1 MLRRRDRESSY
12 EINAA
17 SKGEQLRE
25 LTAFFGFGGIPS
37 DSQTGLRR
45 ALCHAAESRRQHRAR
60 PPPSSRCWRRLL
72 FDSRP
77 ACTQSPL
84 HTSPGRSLPGRPRTP
99 LQRWQLARWWRTSI
113 LMSPRPL
120 PCSVPAHP
128 SPRLSVS
135 SIAPHIASPL
145 VRGALILRAPGWDA
159 ERGTPKSP
167 WPQWA
172 PHGLGGGGLWFS
184 SSISKYFASEEETCV
199 VPISYTCCILEE
211 MVPSPT
217 EAPACEMGFY
227 FHLGSF
233 CVY

>member
-1 MLRRRDRESSY
+1 MRLLRENNSENLPHFSGLAEFHQTARRDFAGHRVTPRSHGVST
-12 EINAA
+12 
-17 SKGEQLRE
+17 GRGHLRP
-25 LTAFFGFGGIPS
+25 AGAGGVFCLIAGRPVRRVPYTPVQAGL
-37 DSQTGLRR
+37 SQEDRGRL
-45 ALCHAAESRRQHRAR
+45 SRGG
-60 PPPSSRCWRRLL
+60 SSRAGGGRRSSCHPVLYL
-72 FDSRP
+72 
-77 ACTQSPL
+77 AL
-84 HTSPGRSLPGRPRTP
+84 SLPIPP
-99 LQRWQLARWWRTSI
+99 LD
-113 LMSPRPL
+113 
-120 PCSVPAHP
+120 
-128 SPRLSVS
+128 SVS

-172 PHGLGGGGLWFS
+172 PHGLGGGLWVS

>member
-25 LTAFFGFGGIPS
+25 LTGFFGLGGIPS

-45 ALCHAAESRRQHRAR
+45 ALCHAAESRRQPGRGHLR
-60 PPPSSRCWRRLL
+60 PAGAGVAFC
-72 FDSRP
+72 DSRP

-135 SIAPHIASPL
+135 SIAPTSH
-145 VRGALILRAPGWDA
+145 
-159 ERGTPKSP
+159 
-167 WPQWA
+167 
-172 PHGLGGGGLWFS
+172 HLW
-184 SSISKYFASEEETCV
+184 
-199 VPISYTCCILEE
+199 
-211 MVPSPT
+211 
-217 EAPACEMGFY
+217 
-227 FHLGSF
+227 
-233 CVY
+233 